1 MSTILI
7 ADDERSICEAF
18 AALVESE
25 GHTALIAANADEA
38 VRLVRTRAPT
48 LAFLDVRMPGKDGLA
63 ALAEIKAAQPQLPV
77 IVMTAYGTLQTAAS
91 ALGQGAFDYLG
102 KPIELDQLR
111 RVLRRAVHSAS
122 GSVVAASGA
131 SGAEAGPAHGTL
143 VGQSPAMQEIFKL
156 IVMLSGTDLTVLIQG
171 ESGVGKEL
179 VARALHTQGS
189 RAGEPFIALNCAAI
203 PESLIE
209 AELFGH
215 ERGAFTDAREARRGR
230 FEAAGRGTLFLD
242 EIGEMPRSLQSKLL
256 RVLQERIFERVGSV
270 TPTPFAARL
279 VAASNRDLAAEVRAG
294 RFREDL
300 YHRLNIVTL
309 HVPALRDRRNDIP
322 VLLRTLL
329 ARANTELGRNV
340 RGVEPAALERLQEHS
355 WPGNV
360 RELEHTVKR
369 AVLVARGDLLSL
381 DDLEIVMRADPAE
394 AIDAPEAAS
403 AAALLGGLD
412 ALATKIVASC
422 ALDVPSEHLFDDT
435 VRRLETALVEAA
447 LRRTQGNR
455 AAAAKLLGINRATLR
470 SRIAQDD
477 EEPDS

>member
-1 MSTILI
+1 
-7 ADDERSICEAF
+7 
-18 AALVESE
+18 
-25 GHTALIAANADEA
+25 
-38 VRLVRTRAPT
+38 
-48 LAFLDVRMPGKDGLA
+48 
-63 ALAEIKAAQPQLPV
+63 
-77 IVMTAYGTLQTAAS
+77 
-91 ALGQGAFDYLG
+91 
-102 KPIELDQLR
+102 
-111 RVLRRAVHSAS
+111 
-122 GSVVAASGA
+122 
-131 SGAEAGPAHGTL
+131 
-143 VGQSPAMQEIFKL
+143 MQEIFKL
-156 IVMLSGTDLTVLIQG
+156 IVMLSGNDLTVLIQG

-189 RAGEPFIALNCAAI
+189 RAGEPFIAVNCAAI

-242 EIGEMPRSLQSKLL
+242 EIGEMPRPLQSKLL
-256 RVLQERIFERVGSV
+256 RVLQERAFERVGSV

-309 HVPALRDRRNDIP
+309 HVPALRDRRDDIP

-340 RGVEPAALERLQEHS
+340 RGVETPALERLQEHS

-381 DDLEIVMRADPAE
+381 DDLDIVTRADPAAAADALE
-394 AIDAPEAAS
+394 APS
-403 AAALLGGLD
+403 AAAMLGGLD
-412 ALATKIVASC
+412 ALATKIVAAG
-422 ALDVPSEHLFDDT
+422 ALDAPSEHLFDDT

-470 SRIAQDD
+470 SRIAQDG
-477 EEPDS
+477 EEPDP

>member
-1 MSTILI
+1 
-7 ADDERSICEAF
+7 
-18 AALVESE
+18 
-25 GHTALIAANADEA
+25 
-38 VRLVRTRAPT
+38 
-48 LAFLDVRMPGKDGLA
+48 
-63 ALAEIKAAQPQLPV
+63 
-77 IVMTAYGTLQTAAS
+77 MTAYGTLQTAAS

-111 RVLRRAVHSAS
+111 RVLRRALHSAA
-122 GSVVAASGA
+122 GHVTAGAAA
-131 SGAEAGPAHGTL
+131 GAEAVPARGTL

-156 IVMLSGTDLTVLIQG
+156 IVMLSSNDLTVLIQG

-242 EIGEMPRSLQSKLL
+242 EIGEMPRPLQSKLL
-256 RVLQERIFERVGSV
+256 RVLQERAFERVGSV

-309 HVPALRDRRNDIP
+309 HVPALRDRADDIP

-340 RGVEPAALERLQEHS
+340 RGVETAALERLQEHS

-369 AVLVARGDLLSL
+369 AVLVARGELLSL
-381 DDLEIVMRADPAE
+381 DDLEIVTRAHPGE
-394 AIDAPEAAS
+394 AMDAPEAAS

-412 ALATKIVASC
+412 ALATKIVAAG
-422 ALDVPSEHLFDDT
+422 ALGVPSEHLFDDT
-435 VRRLETALVEAA
+435 VRRLETSLVEAA

-477 EEPDS
+477 EAPDP

>member
-38 VRLVRTRAPT
+38 VRLVRTRAPAV
-48 LAFLDVRMPGKDGLA
+48 AFLDVRMPGKDGLA
-63 ALAEIKAAQPQLPV
+63 ALAEIKAVQPQLPV

-91 ALGQGAFDYLG
+91 ALGQGAFDYIG

-111 RVLRRAVHSAS
+111 RVLRRALHSAS
-122 GSVVAASGA
+122 GRVVAASGA
-131 SGAEAGPAHGTL
+131 SGVEAGPAHGTL

-156 IVMLSGTDLTVLIQG
+156 IVMLSGNDLTVLIQG

-242 EIGEMPRSLQSKLL
+242 EIGEMPRPLQSKLL
-256 RVLQERIFERVGSV
+256 RVLQERTFERVGSV
-270 TPTPFAARL
+270 TPIPFAARL

-309 HVPALRDRRNDIP
+309 HVPALRDRRDDIP

-340 RGVEPAALERLQEHS
+340 RGVETAALERLQEHS

-394 AIDAPEAAS
+394 AMDAPEAAS
-403 AAALLGGLD
+403 AAALLAGLN
-412 ALATKIVASC
+412 ALATKIVAAD

-470 SRIAQDD
+470 SRIAQDV
-477 EEPDS
+477 EEPDP